1 MRYGI
6 AISLLATVALM
17 SGPVHA
23 GSNSAERGIEYL
35 QQGKIAQAIPDLQDA
50 VEQDAK
56 DTASRMNLAYAYEQE
71 KRYDEAIYHYE
82 KILALK
88 PKDVTARN
96 NLAVLYDRQ
105 GRYDEAMQTF
115 EGILQDEP
123 KNALAAKNL
132 DIAKKNK
139 EVVRE
144 RERQIDSAKQ
154 AAEAN
159 PKNPGV
165 VYNLARVYAVYGKKD
180 EALATLERALQHGYN
195 DLASIKIDSALES
208 LRNDP
213 EYQRLVDGR

>member
-1 MRYGI
+1 VKR
-6 AISLLATVALM
+6 AASTLVFLAAVA
-17 SGPVHA
+17 SAQVWAEGTP
-23 GSNSAERGIEYL
+23 AERGVEYL
-35 QQGKIAQAIPDLQDA
+35 QQGKIANAIPALQDA
-50 VEQDAK
+50 VEQDPK

-96 NLAVLYDRQ
+96 NLAVLYDKK
-105 GRYDEAMQTF
+105 GRYDEAMQEF

-139 EVVRE
+139 QVVSE

-165 VYNLARVYAVYGKKD
+165 VYTLARVYAVNGKKD
-180 EALATLERALQHGYN
+180 EALASLGRALQLGYN
-195 DLASIKIDSALES
+195 DLAAIKADSALES

-213 EYQRLVDGR
+213 EYQRLVASR